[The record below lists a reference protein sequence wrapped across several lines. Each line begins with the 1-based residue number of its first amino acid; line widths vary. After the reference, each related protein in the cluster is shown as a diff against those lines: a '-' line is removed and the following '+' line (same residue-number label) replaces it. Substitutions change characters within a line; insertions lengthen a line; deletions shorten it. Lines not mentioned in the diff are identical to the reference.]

1 MSDHS
6 GPVGFKQV
14 LRHYGAKLWPASKA
28 SSSTPPAGALHPL
41 STASQS
47 DRLLSRSPLWRLW
60 TLLIIISVILLLGG
74 AALGGRFGLVAGFGA
89 TLIFHAWVF
98 LLSPRLSRHR
108 AGRDRSGHI
117 ASPHELEG
125 LDPWR
130 LREASEDFLDQ
141 LERLQLSHAIAPGV
155 RWSSPRL
162 WVVDSDELFCFSTG
176 YTLSHSHIVISQS
189 LIEGLSYDEKLGLI
203 AYEMTRIATGQTA
216 LATGARALSTLM
228 EAPLRALDFLWRVL
242 SLERVRRALR
252 ARRRGRISTAARPS
266 RRFRNTAA
274 PLLLRVS
281 AWIAPAS
288 GVYDIDQWL
297 AQNVLGRRTWS
308 QALWNLDAMFA
319 ARPRWAV
326 SASDLALESVHTS
339 TRLGRS
345 QDLQNLQAVPAT
357 KRRILALTDQ
367 FPP

>member
-1 MSDHS
+1 M
-6 GPVGFKQV
+6 
-14 LRHYGAKLWPASKA
+14 
-28 SSSTPPAGALHPL
+28 
-41 STASQS
+41 
-47 DRLLSRSPLWRLW
+47 
-60 TLLIIISVILLLGG
+60 LLIVISVILLLGG

-89 TLIFHAWVF
+89 TLIFHTWVF
-98 LLSPRLSRHR
+98 LLSPRLSRAR
-108 AGRDRSGHI
+108 AGRDRLGHI

-130 LREASEDFLDQ
+130 LREASEDFLNQ
-141 LERLQLSHAIAPGV
+141 LERLQLSRAIAPGV
-155 RWSSPRL
+155 RWCSPRL

-189 LIEGLSYDEKLGLI
+189 LIEGLSYEEKLGLI

-216 LATGARALSTLM
+216 LATGARALSTLI
-228 EAPLRALDFLWRVL
+228 EAPLRVLDFVWRTL
-242 SLERVRRALR
+242 SFEARRRSLQ
-252 ARRRGRISTAARPS
+252 ARRRGRRVTASRPS
-266 RRFRNTAA
+266 RRFRNAAA
-274 PLLLRVS
+274 PLILRFS

-319 ARPRWAV
+319 ARPRWDV

-345 QDLQNLQAVPAT
+345 QDLQGLTVLQAVPAT